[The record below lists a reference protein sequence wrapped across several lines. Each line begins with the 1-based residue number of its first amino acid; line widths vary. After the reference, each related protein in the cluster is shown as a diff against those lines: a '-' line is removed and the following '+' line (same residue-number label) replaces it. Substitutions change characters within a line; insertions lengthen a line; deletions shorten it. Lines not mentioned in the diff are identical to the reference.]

1 MGEQEEVFVM
11 EDGREARR
19 DAGGRW
25 REVDTGRFIAKEQVS
40 NSKLLMAGGEQE
52 GKGGEGKRTFRD
64 FVLEAVRHQGH
75 EVETPEEAFGKLIG
89 VQAEIA
95 LDKDHGSRA
104 TAATKLV
111 AQATGMLGEDE
122 GPAGETKKDERWV
135 LGRKLAVALLG
146 LIEEEKGRRAG
157 GVEVE

>member
-1 MGEQEEVFVM
+1 MGEQEDILVL
-11 EDGREARR
+11 EDGQEARR

-25 REVDTGRFIAKEQVS
+25 REVDTGRFVAKEQVS
-40 NSKLLMAGGEQE
+40 KNKLLMAGGEQG

-135 LGRKLAVALLG
+135 LGRELAVALLG

>member
-1 MGEQEEVFVM
+1 VGEHEEVIVL
-11 EDGREARR
+11 EDKRVARR

-25 REVDTGRFIAKEQVS
+25 REVDTGRFIAKEHVS
-40 NSKLLMAGGEQE
+40 NSKSLMAGGGQG
-52 GKGGEGKRTFRD
+52 GKVGEGKRTLRD

-95 LDKDHGSRA
+95 LNKDHGSRA

-111 AQATGMLGEDE
+111 AQATGILGESED
-122 GPAGETKKDERWV
+122 PAGETKKDGRRV
-135 LGRKLAVALLG
+135 LGRELAVALLG

-157 GVEVE
+157 GLEVE